1 MAIKAKALAA
11 AVAVLAFVLLA
22 LTTRSPAPVFDET
35 EYLTAARNL
44 YHHGTI
50 SMAAPDASSRPP
62 TAIREPGYPVLLAL
76 VMVVDPEFREFD
88 WRAMM
93 EGHAAR
99 AHAFD
104 GARYANSALIVL
116 AALLV
121 FAIARNLGGPAAGW
135 IAYLLVLLNAEANEM
150 RYGIISD
157 YLALALTAGATLL
170 AIEALRRKSIA
181 AAAAAGATLAALIL
195 TKAIFLYLFY
205 LLAAGGVVY
214 LVVQRPLAPRIA
226 VAGLA
231 FFLAAGVPTT
241 AWMARNA
248 AEVGDASLT
257 IGRGAL
263 ALSERVAW
271 NRMTRAEYPMAYLWW
286 TRDFGDNL
294 ARRYF
299 KPEAYAR
306 FEDGKPGAFYPAG
319 HDEGRALVARLMSRE
334 GLSRSEAAARVTSQ
348 RLDEIAGDLP
358 WHLAV
363 TVALAYRGIWID
375 QFVWLGLPAF
385 IWLVGGAIRRRDGPR
400 LALALPALYCIAI
413 YALLSSSYPRYDL
426 PAIPAFAVAAAL
438 AVIGLAGWLIPRI
451 NRRREILRRR

>member
-1 MAIKAKALAA
+1 MASRAKALAA
-11 AVAVLAFVLLA
+11 ALAVLAVVLLV

-62 TAIREPGYPVLLAL
+62 SAVREPGYPVLLAL
-76 VMVVDPEFREFD
+76 VMVVDPEFRDFD

-104 GARYANSALIVL
+104 GARFANSALIVL
-116 AALLV
+116 AALLTL
-121 FAIARNLGGPAAGW
+121 AIARNLGGPAAGW

-157 YLALALTAGATLL
+157 YLGLALAAAATLL
-170 AIEALRRKSIA
+170 AIEALRRKSV

-195 TKAIFLYLFY
+195 TKAIFLYLLY
-205 LLAAGGVVY
+205 LLAACGLVY
-214 LVVQRPLAPRIA
+214 MVVQRPLAPRIA
-226 VAGLA
+226 IAGLA
-231 FFLAAGVPTT
+231 FMLSAGVPTA

-248 AEVGDASLT
+248 AAFGDASLT

-263 ALSERVAW
+263 ALSERVTW
-271 NRMTRAEYPMAYLWW
+271 NRMTAAEYPMAYLWW

-299 KPEAYAR
+299 EPEAYAR
-306 FEDGKPGAFYPAG
+306 FEDGKPGAFYPGG
-319 HDEGRALVARLMSRE
+319 HNEGRALIARADVDGGVEPERSGRPGDQPTARRDRGESAVAPGGHRGARLSRHLDRPVRVARP
-334 GLSRSEAAARVTSQ
+334 AR
-348 RLDEIAGDLP
+348 L
-358 WHLAV
+358 HLA
-363 TVALAYRGIWID
+363 R
-375 QFVWLGLPAF
+375 
-385 IWLVGGAIRRRDGPR
+385 RRRDPAARRAAPGTRP
-400 LALALPALYCIAI
+400 AALYCIAI
-413 YALLSSSYPRYDL
+413 YATLTSSYPRYDL

-438 AVIGLAGWLIPRI
+438 AVIGLAGWLMPRI

>member
-1 MAIKAKALAA
+1 MASRAKALAA
-11 AVAVLAFVLLA
+11 ALAVLAVVLLV

-62 TAIREPGYPVLLAL
+62 SAVREPGYPVLLAL
-76 VMVVDPEFREFD
+76 VMVVDPEFRDFD

-104 GARYANSALIVL
+104 GARFANSALIVL
-116 AALLV
+116 AALLTL
-121 FAIARNLGGPAAGW
+121 AIARNLGGPAAGW

-157 YLALALTAGATLL
+157 YLGLALAAAATLL

-181 AAAAAGATLAALIL
+181 AAAAAGAALAALIL
-195 TKAIFLYLFY
+195 TKAIFLYLLY
-205 LLAAGGVVY
+205 LLAACGLVY
-214 LVVQRPLAPRIA
+214 MVVQRPLAPRIA
-226 VAGLA
+226 IAGLA
-231 FFLAAGVPTT
+231 FMLSAGVPTA

-248 AEVGDASLT
+248 AAFGDASLT

-263 ALSERVAW
+263 ALSERVTW
-271 NRMTRAEYPMAYLWW
+271 NRMTAAEYPMAYLWW

-299 KPEAYAR
+299 EPEAYAR

-319 HDEGRALVARLMSRE
+319 HNEGRALIARLMSTE

-348 RLDEIAGDLP
+348 RLDEISANLP

-413 YALLSSSYPRYDL
+413 YATLTSSYPRYDL

-438 AVIGLAGWLIPRI
+438 AVIGLAGWLMPRI